1 MITITAV
8 LLFIF
13 WPRLGDMKY
22 FLVIFLGVGFFLLA
36 VMVTPVLLLSPILYL
51 LLACG
56 VVYFLVKGFL
66 EKNDKK
72 KK

>member
-66 EKNDKK
+66 EKSDKK
-72 KK
+72 EK